1 MTCAGLAR
9 ILRRRPGEIAS
20 AWRLREDASGLVR
33 VKSGVTLM
41 AAVWGGKIIWDYL
54 ILKGES
60 GVSGA

>member
-1 MTCAGLAR
+1 
-9 ILRRRPGEIAS
+9 
-20 AWRLREDASGLVR
+20 
-33 VKSGVTLM
+33 M